1 MNARSQTLFWLLV
14 LAAALL
20 LVWLLSAILFPFV
33 LGIALAYFLDPAAAW
48 LERRGWSRMAATVL
62 IGAGF
67 FGAGLLLLLLLI
79 PPVVEQAA
87 DLLQRLPGLV
97 SRLVQSIGPLLAR
110 ALNAIGADQPE
121 GLHQTVAG
129 NLQRTAALG
138 LKLLKGLMGGGA
150 AVINVASLLTI
161 TPLTTFYVLRQ
172 WPGIIATVDGW
183 LPRDHADTV
192 RGIMRDID
200 VVLKGF
206 LHGSVIVCAALAAFY
221 GIALSLVGLDSGLTI
236 GLATG
241 ALSFI
246 PYVGTIFGLFASVG
260 VAFLQFWP
268 DWIRIAMILGVFL
281 VGQLL
286 ADYVLTPRVMG
297 SRLAVHPLW
306 LLFGLFAGGTLFGFV
321 GMLLS
326 VPATAAI
333 GVLTR
338 FFIGRYKDS
347 SLYRGTGGA

>member
-1 MNARSQTLFWLLV
+1 MNARSQALFWLLV

-20 LVWLLSAILFPFV
+20 LIWFLSAVLLPFV
-33 LGIALAYFLDPAAAW
+33 LGIALAYSLDPAATW
-48 LERRGWSRMAATVL
+48 LERRGCSRTVSTVL

-67 FGAGLLLLLLLI
+67 FAVALVLLLLLI
-79 PPVVEQAA
+79 PPVAQQAA

-97 SRLVQSIGPLLAR
+97 ARLVESLGPLLAR
-110 ALNAIGADQPE
+110 VLSAIGAEQPE
-121 GLHQTVAG
+121 ALHQNVAG
-129 NLQRTAALG
+129 NMQRMAALG
-138 LKLLKGLMGGGA
+138 LTLVKGLVGGGA
-150 AVINVASLLTI
+150 AVVNVATLLTI
-161 TPLTTFYVLRQ
+161 TPLTTFYLLRQ
-172 WPGIIATVDGW
+172 WPGIVATVDDW
-183 LPRDHADTV
+183 LPRDHAETV

-206 LHGSVIVCAALAAFY
+206 LHGSVIVCASLAGFY
-221 GIALSLVGLDSGLTI
+221 GVALSLAGLDYGLTI
-236 GLATG
+236 GLVTG

-246 PYVGTIFGLFASVG
+246 PYVGTLFGLVASVG
-260 VAFLQFWP
+260 VACLQFWP
-268 DWIRIAMILGVFL
+268 EWIRIAVVLGIFL
-281 VGQLL
+281 AGQLL

-297 SRLAVHPLW
+297 SRLSVHPLW
-306 LLFGLFAGGTLFGFV
+306 LIFGLFAGGALFGFV

-338 FFIGRYKDS
+338 FFIGRYKES